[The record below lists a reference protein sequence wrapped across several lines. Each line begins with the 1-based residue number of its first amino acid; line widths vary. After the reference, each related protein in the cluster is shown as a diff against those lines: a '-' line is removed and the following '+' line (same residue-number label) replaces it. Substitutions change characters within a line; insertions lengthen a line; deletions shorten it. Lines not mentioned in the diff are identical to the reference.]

1 MAIDSNQWTTVGTKK
16 KTHRSNSP
24 PLIHGGGAVPTE
36 NVQLNSI
43 SVAGHPGSTTAS
55 DPHGN
60 VTFASTSGS
69 VSFYNDDDS
78 TTVPTEKGKIKDT
91 ILFSD
96 RSTTSD
102 TTTTAGK
109 QSALQPDLNVPT
121 NDGTYRLTFRWKPK
135 GPFSEYHE
143 QSPLWLTEVYS
154 MLCDLFP
161 DEDCYFYRWES
172 RDLKMS
178 TSISTLSPGELREFL
193 SPIVTFLPSTSQI
206 IFGARVCFASKLPG
220 KWRAKEYTNK
230 TLLDHQVQVS
240 ISNSTTTSGRIV
252 TAGYILFKA
261 ARTTHRHRYL
271 QSLRQQL
278 PAETPFFDILLFH
291 KTPMEQKI
299 NHLVIQCGE
308 NHVSPLSQALSEVLT
323 GRNSPLYL
331 SRIALAKLQPSQI
344 SAYFEMQDIYAKSLK
359 SFPFFPTLINLDKV
373 RKEIYDDGT
382 VIERSTREWAS
393 SVFKD
398 TDDIEARCEV
408 VNGGFDQKAYLLT
421 PFKYSTFVSEQFRQY
436 RLRINPIGRREA
448 RFRDS
453 LPGLPS
459 VIHIDTSTQRNLDL
473 LETMLSKEMWQRH
486 HRQ

>member
-1 MAIDSNQWTTVGTKK
+1 M
-16 KTHRSNSP
+16 
-24 PLIHGGGAVPTE
+24 
-36 NVQLNSI
+36 
-43 SVAGHPGSTTAS
+43 
-55 DPHGN
+55 
-60 VTFASTSGS
+60 
-69 VSFYNDDDS
+69 
-78 TTVPTEKGKIKDT
+78 
-91 ILFSD
+91 
-96 RSTTSD
+96 
-102 TTTTAGK
+102 
-109 QSALQPDLNVPT
+109 
-121 NDGTYRLTFRWKPK
+121 
-135 GPFSEYHE
+135 
-143 QSPLWLTEVYS
+143 
-154 MLCDLFP
+154 
-161 DEDCYFYRWES
+161 
-172 RDLKMS
+172 
-178 TSISTLSPGELREFL
+178 
-193 SPIVTFLPSTSQI
+193 
-206 IFGARVCFASKLPG
+206 
-220 KWRAKEYTNK
+220 
-230 TLLDHQVQVS
+230 LLDHHVQVS

-473 LETMLSKEMWQRH
+473 LETMLSKEMWQKAPPSVRGLDQH
-486 HRQ
+486 TVTEEPVRKLVSNRRSHLSTAVVNQHPGFREGTAKKLSANVETPSPLDMSHDDQTAQTHSATQSLTTPSMLSSATSRRLNELEELFRRQRDDNVQNAEISSKNATKLAQIEAKLDASMQWIIFSTTIVKNWL